1 MKNNLQIKVLALSV
15 TGTSVQW
22 LEPVKDSLD
31 LAVSPGGI
39 FLDWT
44 DFTISWRLRSLE
56 ILAEI
61 NQGNRSWTTMNE
73 VNLLTL
79 KELIPGTPLDEWD
92 DLRARNLNQAWQ
104 QLRPWPDTVPALNQF
119 KKRFRIYA
127 VSNSDY
133 SMLTTI
139 TKNLQLPWDHLISA
153 ESVQKYKPEKL
164 FYEFVVSEVGVDPSQ
179 ILMVSSDLS
188 DLRGASSVGI
198 KTAYIKRSD
207 ESDNP
212 IAGNPS
218 DVEHDFE
225 AEDLIQL
232 ADQLNKL

>member
-1 MKNNLQIKVLALSV
+1 MI
-15 TGTSVQW
+15 
-22 LEPVKDSLD
+22 
-31 LAVSPGGI
+31 
-39 FLDWT
+39 
-44 DFTISWRLRSLE
+44 
-56 ILAEI
+56 
-61 NQGNRSWTTMNE
+61 
-73 VNLLTL
+73 
-79 KELIPGTPLDEWD
+79 
-92 DLRARNLNQAWQ
+92 
-104 QLRPWPDTVPALNQF
+104 
-119 KKRFRIYA
+119 
-127 VSNSDY
+127 
-133 SMLTTI
+133 
-139 TKNLQLPWDHLISA
+139 
-153 ESVQKYKPEKL
+153 
-164 FYEFVVSEVGVDPSQ
+164 SEVGVDPSQ

>member
-104 QLRPWPDTVPALNQF
+104 QLRPWPDTVPALNL
-119 KKRFRIYA
+119 
-127 VSNSDY
+127 S
-133 SMLTTI
+133 
-139 TKNLQLPWDHLISA
+139 LIH
-153 ESVQKYKPEKL
+153 
-164 FYEFVVSEVGVDPSQ
+164 
-179 ILMVSSDLS
+179 I
-188 DLRGASSVGI
+188 
-198 KTAYIKRSD
+198 
-207 ESDNP
+207 
-212 IAGNPS
+212 
-218 DVEHDFE
+218 
-225 AEDLIQL
+225 
-232 ADQLNKL
+232 